1 MEDNIQLFTTPCLPK
16 ETSHLGSLSK
26 PAITRPMQVTNITG
40 SQFSQFSQSL
50 TQTAGTMQITAQPQT
65 HTHLQLPVRQQPLRK
80 ERVPLKQ
87 TQTDS
92 RTGLTT
98 LWWAFWVTKSRGPAS
113 GPHVLLPTR
122 LCFTAIRY
130 SGSEMSNVLSYQ
142 NRTIAECVLDDKA
155 RVVKL

>member
-1 MEDNIQLFTTPCLPK
+1 MQETLQFFTTPCLPK

-50 TQTAGTMQITAQPQT
+50 TQTAGTMQITAQSQT
-65 HTHLQLPVRQQPLRK
+65 HTHLQLPVRQQPLRR
-80 ERVPLKQ
+80 EHVPLKQ

-98 LWWAFWVTKSRGPAS
+98 LWWAFWVTKSS
-113 GPHVLLPTR
+113 HILLLMRPFCTEQ
-122 LCFTAIRY
+122 CFVI
-130 SGSEMSNVLSYQ
+130 SEQNYPGCMCVWWKSNGCKV
-142 NRTIAECVLDDKA
+142 I
-155 RVVKL
+155 KLF